1 VTART
6 GFWDR
11 LVAGSKG
18 LGAAA
23 GVLAASLAAFALVPG
38 EASSGPRFGELAPGQ
53 PVRVLAP
60 SIGLDARVIPLQ
72 LTADAVLRPPDDPA
86 EVGWWAGSAPPGSGA
101 GQTVLTGHTLHTGGG
116 SMDRLSELRP
126 GRHVDVVTRD
136 GPMRYEVDDVRT
148 LSRAEVADRA
158 QTLFGQDLGAGRLV
172 LVSCTDWDG
181 QAFRSNV
188 VVVARPLGRPLGRVS

>member
-1 VTART
+1 VTPRN

-60 SIGLDARVIPLQ
+60 SIGLDARVIPLG
-72 LTADAVLRPPDDPA
+72 LTAEAVLQPPEDPA
-86 EVGWWAGSAPPGSGA
+86 VVGWWDGSAAPGSDA

-116 SMDRLSELRP
+116 SMDRLAELRP
-126 GRHVDVVTRD
+126 GRHVDVVTRR
-136 GPMRYEVDDVRT
+136 GRMRYEVEDVRT
-148 LSRAEVADRA
+148 LSKSEVADRA
-158 QTLFGQDLGAGRLV
+158 EALFGQDLGDGRLV
-172 LVSCTDWDG
+172 LVSCADWAG
-181 QAFRSNV
+181 QGFRSNV
-188 VVVARPLGRPLGRVS
+188 IVVARPLGRPLGRAA